1 MVIRVLSSI
10 STYVWRQLFLS
21 ASLRFNIERL
31 KTSHMLYLGMLATLP
46 FYPRDSITLVL
57 QMHPSRRA
65 AVIWPKSRT
74 LPTVLEIFHGA

>member
-21 ASLRFNIERL
+21 ASLRFNIARL
-31 KTSHMLYLGMLATLP
+31 KMSHTLYLGTPATLP
-46 FYPRDSITLVL
+46 VYPRDSIVFIL
-57 QMHPSRRA
+57 QTHPSRRA
-65 AVIWPKSRT
+65 AVIWSKSRT